1 MLRSLVRLS
10 LEQRYVVVAGAAAL
24 LVVGILL
31 ASRYPLDV
39 FPEFAPPL
47 VEIQTEA
54 PGMSSEAV
62 ESLVTIPLESA
73 VNGIPRVTTL
83 RSRSVQGLSSI
94 VLLFEHGSS
103 LVEANQI
110 VTQRLGSVA
119 SELPIQAK
127 VRVLPSLS
135 STSRVL
141 HIGLTP
147 KSKDKLL
154 PGESELDQTE
164 LSVLM
169 RWVIEP
175 VLKKVP
181 GVANVSTWGVHEKQ
195 YQVLVKPADLRAYG
209 L

>member
-24 LVVGILL
+24 LVVGIVL

-73 VNGIPRVTTL
+73 VNGIPRLTNL
-83 RSRSVQGLSSI
+83 RSKSVQGLSSI
-94 VLLFEHGSS
+94 VLLFEQNAD
-103 LVEANQI
+103 LFQARQM
-110 VTQRLGSVA
+110 VTERLTSA
-119 SELPIQAK
+119 TPNLPILAK
-127 VRVLPSLS
+127 TPRLLPPLS

-147 KSKDKLL
+147 KPKKDLV
-154 PGESELDQTE
+154 PGEPELNQTE
-164 LSVLM
+164 ISVLM
-169 RWVIEP
+169 R
-175 VLKKVP
+175 
-181 GVANVSTWGVHEKQ
+181 
-195 YQVLVKPADLRAYG
+195 
-209 L
+209 